1 MYTFLTWFLDALP
14 LIVGMTLLVGVV
26 ALALAAVRA
35 HSRGWRTAA
44 RATVPDAVL
53 LVALGTIA
61 ILTLGD
67 PMGPQPDR
75 INLIPF
81 RDQFWALQGEID
93 PALATATLLAN
104 VVLFVPLGA
113 ALAARFP
120 VSSGWALVAVAAFIS
135 LTVEGAQ
142 AVLDLGRLADVTDV
156 LANSAGAAVGIAAWS
171 SISAGGRS
179 GSRPTV

>member
-1 MYTFLTWFLDALP
+1 VQTFMTWFLDALP
-14 LIVGMTLLVGVV
+14 LILGMALAVAVV
-26 ALALAAVRA
+26 ALPLGAWRA
-35 HSRGWRTAA
+35 RSGGWGAAA
-44 RATVPDAVL
+44 RTTVPDAVL
-53 LVALGTIA
+53 LVALGIVG

-93 PALATATLLAN
+93 AALATATLVAN

-120 VSSGWALVAVAAFIS
+120 AASGWGLLAVAGFVS

-142 AVLDLGRLADVTDV
+142 AVLDIGRLADVTDV
-156 LANSAGAAVGIAAWS
+156 MANAAGAALGIAIWGAITAGRPNEWS
-171 SISAGGRS
+171 A
-179 GSRPTV
+179 

>member
-1 MYTFLTWFLDALP
+1 VYTFLAWFLDALP
-14 LIVGMTLLVGVV
+14 LIVAV
-26 ALALAAVRA
+26 ALMAGLIAVPVTALRA
-35 HSRGWRTAA
+35 RDGGWPEAWRT
-44 RATVPDAVL
+44 TLPEAVL
-53 LVALGTIA
+53 LVALSTIA

-93 PALATATLLAN
+93 PFLATATLIAN

-120 VSSGWALVAVAAFIS
+120 SSSGWGLVAVAAFVS

-142 AVLDLGRLADVTDV
+142 AVLDIGRLADITDV
-156 LANSAGAAVGIAAWS
+156 LANSFGAAIGVATWS
-171 SISAGGRS
+171 GLLGERADDGSA
-179 GSRPTV
+179 

>member
-1 MYTFLTWFLDALP
+1 VYTFLTWFLYALP
-14 LIVGMTLLVGVV
+14 LIVAV
-26 ALALAAVRA
+26 ALTAGLIAVPVMALRA
-35 HSRGWRTAA
+35 RGRGWRAA
-44 RATVPDAVL
+44 WRATVPEAVL

-61 ILTLGD
+61 ILTLGN

-93 PALATATLLAN
+93 PALATATLIAN

-113 ALAARFP
+113 ALSARFP
-120 VSSGWALVAVAAFIS
+120 ASSGWGLVAVAAFVS

-142 AVLDLGRLADVTDV
+142 AVLDIGRLADITDV
-156 LANSAGAAVGIAAWS
+156 LANSFGAAVGIAGWNATR
-171 SISAGGRS
+171 AGGR
-179 GSRPTV
+179 PTPSI